1 MVTKPMRNLLAV
13 ALAGCLVVLP
23 GCKRLAGGNCHK
35 PQAYA
40 LAAEAPPLRVPAG
53 LDGPD
58 TRAAMKIPALEG
70 PEAPRSG
77 KDPCLAEP
85 PSATTPAAPAR

>member
-1 MVTKPMRNLLAV
+1 MIAKPPRNLLV
-13 ALAGCLVVLP
+13 VLLAGSLVLLP
-23 GCKRLAGGNCHK
+23 GCKRLLGGNCHK

-40 LAAEAPPLRVPAG
+40 AAQEVPPLRVPAG

-58 TRAAMKIPALEG
+58 TRAALKIPALEE
-70 PEAPRSG
+70 PEAPRTA
-77 KDPCLAEP
+77 KDPCLEEP